1 LLPSSLLHFFLKNTF
16 RYLFPPE
23 KNKNHWQKAQLTQNG
38 EIQKPQRKRKKSF
51 APLLL
56 GLLLFYSFPL
66 ISSHYQLACPPFLN
80 LIPLLLLL
88 E

>member
-56 GLLLFYSFPL
+56 GLLLFLFLSFNLLPL
-66 ISSHYQLACPPFLN
+66 PASMSAFFKFDSSSSSS
-80 LIPLLLLL
+80 
-88 E
+88 

>member
-56 GLLLFYSFPL
+56 GLLLFLFLSFNLLPL
-66 ISSHYQLACPPFLN
+66 PVSMSAFFKFDSSSSSS
-80 LIPLLLLL
+80 
-88 E
+88 

>member
-38 EIQKPQRKRKKSF
+38 EIQKPQRKRKKKFCSAFVGVVVVLFLSF
-51 APLLL
+51 NLLPLPVSMSA
-56 GLLLFYSFPL
+56 FFKFD
-66 ISSHYQLACPPFLN
+66 SSSSSS
-80 LIPLLLLL
+80 
-88 E
+88 